1 MELLLAIIPP
11 VQAAAQYLAQGTDFN
26 VTDDGIKYL
35 AAGLAMGLGAV
46 GPALAIGNL
55 VGRAMDALGRNP
67 EALPAIQVNMIL
79 GLAFAE
85 AIGIYA
91 LVVAV
96 MIGFVIAFDILGIL
110 PAMMLLCFGL
120 PILWGERRLH
130 LVIPYAIIFPLAIYG
145 LFAIV
150 LRVHF
155 EPSPLVFW

>member
-1 MELLLAIIPP
+1 MELLLAIIPS
-11 VQAAAQYLAQGTDFN
+11 VEAAAQYLAQGTDFN
-26 VTDDGIKYL
+26 VTDDGMKYL
-35 AAGLAMGLGAV
+35 AAGLAMAFGAI

-96 MIGFVIAFDILGIL
+96 MIGFVF
-110 PAMMLLCFGL
+110 
-120 PILWGERRLH
+120 
-130 LVIPYAIIFPLAIYG
+130 
-145 LFAIV
+145 
-150 LRVHF
+150 
-155 EPSPLVFW
+155 